1 MKTIVSKFWKRPLMN
16 GLFVVAGSAILT
28 SCGVVASN
36 SSQTVDVDAIRKDG
50 FVMAKPIVAD
60 VKIENRKIEG
70 TATVKNALY
79 LGTAAEAAKN
89 LAVIDAVKKGD
100 ADVIVQP
107 IYKVTANAQTTTAT
121 VIGFAAKYKDF
132 RPYTDDDKLAFDVRI
147 KMNNTTLI
155 TVIDAPTEVGASQA
169 KKRGF
174 GKR

>member
-1 MKTIVSKFWKRPLMN
+1 MKIIIPNLWKRPLVN
-16 GLFVVAGSAILT
+16 GLFVAASAAVLT

-107 IYKVTANAQTTTAT
+107 IYKVVANSSTTTAT

-132 RPYTDDDKLAFDVRI
+132 RPYTDEDKLAFDVRI

-174 GKR
+174 MKK

>member
-1 MKTIVSKFWKRPLMN
+1 MKTTLSNLRNRLLLG
-16 GLFVVAGSAILT
+16 GLFVVGSSVLLT

-79 LGTAAEAAKN
+79 LGNAGQAAKN

-107 IYKVTANAQTTTAT
+107 IYKVVSNSTTTTAT

-147 KMNNTTLI
+147 KMNYTSLI
-155 TVIDAPTEVGASQA
+155 TVIDAPTEVGASQS
-169 KKRGF
+169 KKRGLL
-174 GKR
+174 KK